1 MDSGAFQLR
10 KAWGWRSIEPYMT
23 QRCSVGNATKTLEK
37 PLPHVM
43 WRPRI
48 TGKLGFLWR
57 IPRFYLKY
65 FLSEFACLLHQRLVL
80 ERVCNVA
87 WTDEYVPKTRQLTF
101 ILTQI
106 TKFWCCWLLYQCFL
120 VCLLYQRLVLE
131 LVCNVTWTDE
141 NISKILRQ
149 RFRLIMTIF
158 LTLLLV
164 LNQC

>member
-57 IPRFYLKY
+57 IPRFYLRY
-65 FLSEFACLLHQRLVL
+65 FLSESACLLHQRLVL

-87 WTDEYVPKTRQLTF
+87 WTDEYVPKTQSTF

-106 TKFWCCWLLYQCFL
+106 TKFL
-120 VCLLYQRLVLE
+120 VCLLYQSSVLE

-149 RFRLIMTIF
+149 RFRLIMTMF

-164 LNQC
+164 LKQC